1 MAENFDEKNP
11 KLFLLKKIQSNE
23 HILKEMPPPL
33 TSSTW
38 QPVSQWDDDKD
49 FSQMSQLELDD
60 ATHKIIV
67 QHFTFACTLAR
78 TLSRRCN
85 QKELEKF
92 IIQESI
98 KELEF
103 ILNKK
108 KLLLLL
114 L

>member
-60 ATHKIIV
+60 ATQNHCPALHVCMHLGTYPQQEVQPKRARKIYHSGIN
-67 QHFTFACTLAR
+67 QR
-78 TLSRRCN
+78 TGIYF
-85 QKELEKF
+85 K
-92 IIQESI
+92 
-98 KELEF
+98 
-103 ILNKK
+103 
-108 KLLLLL
+108 
-114 L
+114 

>member
-11 KLFLLKKIQSNE
+11 KLLLLKKIQSNE
-23 HILKEMPPPL
+23 HVLKEMPPPP
-33 TSSTW
+33 TPSTW

-49 FSQMSQLELDD
+49 FSQMSQQELDD

-67 QHFTFACTLAR
+67 QHFTFARTLAR
-78 TLSRRCN
+78 TLSGRCN

-98 KELEF
+98 KELKF
-103 ILNKK
+103 TLNKK

-114 L
+114 